1 MDLKNRSL
9 LNEMMKINSAE
20 RIPNRDECEE
30 MMIRYS
36 MLPNIVDHS
45 RQVMR
50 VCLAITDNL
59 HQDVSLNREL
69 VVAAALLHDI
79 TKTRSLQ
86 TKEKHALSG
95 GILLRELGYP
105 RIAEI
110 VAQHVTIPDLNL
122 DGQIEEREIVY
133 YADKRV
139 MHDRVVSI
147 HERVDDLIRRYATG
161 EDIRRRIMQNKEQT
175 LAIERKIARF
185 MKIDINDA
193 IRSIS

>member
-1 MDLKNRSL
+1 
-9 LNEMMKINSAE
+9 LNDDMKIIIAD
-20 RIPNRDECEE
+20 RIPHKEECEE

-36 MLPNIVDHS
+36 MLPNIIDHS

-50 VCLAITDNL
+50 VCLAIIDNL
-59 HQDVSLNREL
+59 HKDVSVNREL
-69 VVAAALLHDI
+69 VIAAALLHDI
-79 TKTRSLQ
+79 TKTRSLR
-86 TKEKHALSG
+86 TKEKHAWSG
-95 GILLRELGYP
+95 GILLRTLGFP

-110 VAQHVTIPDLNL
+110 VEQHVTLPDLNL

-147 HERVDDLIRRYATG
+147 HERVEDLIRRYATG

-185 MKIDINDA
+185 MKLDIDEA
-193 IRSIS
+193 IRLIS